1 MNDTKWR
8 SVLGVVVAHRIPCKV
23 KLVFHDYAAA
33 AEPGG
38 AVIVAYDV
46 KGKPELLRSDVI
58 WQPTTGYW
66 ESGSLGPF
74 QPRDID
80 WVEIPTATFEAIRLE
95 LPPNL
100 KVVTSAGSTVVLGYD
115 LG

>member
-8 SVLGVVVAHRIPCKV
+8 SVLGVVVARQIPCRI

-33 AEPGG
+33 AEPGE
-38 AVIVAYDV
+38 AVIVAYDAN
-46 KGKPELLRSDVI
+46 GKPEFLSPAVL
-58 WQPTTGYW
+58 WQPSTGYW

-80 WVEIPTATFEAIRLE
+80 WLEMPTATFEAIRPE

-100 KVVTSAGSTVVLGYD
+100 KVVTIGGSTAVLGYD
-115 LG
+115 VT

>member
-8 SVLGVVVAHRIPCKV
+8 SVLSAVVARRISCRI
-23 KLVFHDYAAA
+23 KLVFNEYAGV
-33 AEPGG
+33 AEPGA

-46 KGKPELLRSDVI
+46 KGEPAFLRPDI
-58 WQPTTGYW
+58 LWQPTSGYW
-66 ESGSLGPF
+66 ESGGIGPF

-80 WVEIPTATFEAIRLE
+80 WLEMPTAMFEAIRSE

-100 KVVTSAGSTVVLGYD
+100 KVVVSRDSTVILGYD
-115 LG
+115 LK

>member
-8 SVLGVVVAHRIPCKV
+8 TVLNVVVARRIPCRI
-23 KLVFHDYAAA
+23 KLVFNDYAAD

-46 KGKPELLRSDVI
+46 NGKPDLLRPEVVS
-58 WQPTTGYW
+58 QPTTGYW
-66 ESGSLGPF
+66 ESGHIGPF
-74 QPRDID
+74 RPRDID
-80 WVEIPTATFEAIRLE
+80 WLEIATTTFEAIRPE

-100 KVVTSAGSTVVLGYD
+100 KIVTSGTSTVILGYD
-115 LG
+115 VN